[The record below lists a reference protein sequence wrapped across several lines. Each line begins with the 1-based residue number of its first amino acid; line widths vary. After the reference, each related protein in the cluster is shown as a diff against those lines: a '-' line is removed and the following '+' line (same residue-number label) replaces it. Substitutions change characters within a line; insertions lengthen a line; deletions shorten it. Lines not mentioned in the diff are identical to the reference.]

1 MPTAVAGI
9 LLGLLAGALNG
20 SYALPFKRA
29 SKWSWE
35 NTWFV
40 WSFITLLILPWA
52 IALTTVPD
60 LMSAYANAG
69 TRAVALVFIFGLLWG
84 YGIVAI
90 GQAIYAVGI
99 SLAFAI
105 GMGLSIGLGSL
116 IPMLSKPYVFGT
128 SGGLTVTAGVVVL
141 LVGIAT
147 CAKAGGAKEA
157 RLAKVEGKKTEAAV
171 ARPSFAR
178 GLLLCILAGIFT
190 SMINLAFNFGTGVM
204 NAAKAIGASAGAA
217 SDAIWALVMLGG
229 FIANAAYS
237 AVKLQQ
243 NRTWPAYRAEGTG
256 TYWLMVAISGC
267 LLMFSVTIYGRA
279 ALMMGKLGGSA
290 GWAIFM
296 ATCVVVSN
304 LWGIIT
310 GEWKQAKGGPLNT
323 MFGGIAIIIAAIA
336 VIGYGSSLMP

>member
-9 LLGLLAGALNG
+9 MLGLLAGVLNG
-20 SYALPFKRA
+20 SYALPFKRTA
-29 SKWSWE
+29 KWSWE

-52 IALTTVPD
+52 IAFTTVPN

-69 TRAVALVFIFGLLWG
+69 TQAVALVLIFGLLWG

-116 IPMLSKPYVFGT
+116 IPMLSKPYVFRT
-128 SGGLTVTAGVVVL
+128 PGGLTVTVGVIVL
-141 LVGIAT
+141 LTGIAT
-147 CAKAGGAKEA
+147 CAKAGRAKEVVVRKA
-157 RLAKVEGKKTEAAV
+157 EGKKEAA
-171 ARPSFAR
+171 AAKPSFAR

-190 SMINLAFNFGTGVM
+190 SMINLAFNFGTGVK
-204 NAAKAIGASAGAA
+204 NAAVAMGASGGGA

-229 FIANAAYS
+229 FVANAAYS
-237 AVKLQQ
+237 AAKLKQ
-243 NRTWPAYRAEGTG
+243 NRTWPAYREGTSI
-256 TYWLMVAISGC
+256 YWLMVAISGC

-304 LWGIIT
+304 MWGIIT

-323 MFGGIAIIIAAIA
+323 MLGGIAVIIAAIA
-336 VIGYGSSLMP
+336 IIGYGSSLMP